1 MGQADSVLGQRQNV
15 CSDTIL
21 LWFGSFCIC
30 EGLSGTCS
38 GWVGWE
44 WEVATCWEEQFLR
57 NFCCWNMHVW
67 NPRPVL
73 FPASSSVLTK
83 KIVSELPWLSF
94 GKASLRNSVGTM
106 NLVLQAFMHALLT
119 KRAACFCLCAVWL
132 QHPEQNAPYLQTVQI
147 VTYILSVFWANCQVC
162 MGGVRRC
169 RKNQVSVLLWIT
181 LHLVYDFGQLEV
193 SLVCVACV
201 MGVQGLHGA
210 GGVKAGMKPL
220 PQLLPVPLSCHWHL
234 TCYPVPLCLMAGPL
248 VPVRHPDVLRKHW
261 DSYGH
266 T

>member
-119 KRAACFCLCAVWL
+119 KRAACFSLCAVWL
-132 QHPEQNAPYLQTVQI
+132 QHPEQNAPYLQTADSHI
-147 VTYILSVFWANCQVC
+147 
-162 MGGVRRC
+162 
-169 RKNQVSVLLWIT
+169 
-181 LHLVYDFGQLEV
+181 H
-193 SLVCVACV
+193 LVCVLSKLS
-201 MGVQGLHGA
+201 GLHGRSEEVQEKSSECVTVNYFA
-210 GGVKAGMKPL
+210 SGIWLWSTGSLPCLCSMCYGGTETAW
-220 PQLLPVPLSCHWHL
+220 SW
-234 TCYPVPLCLMAGPL
+234 
-248 VPVRHPDVLRKHW
+248 W
-261 DSYGH
+261 S
-266 T
+266 